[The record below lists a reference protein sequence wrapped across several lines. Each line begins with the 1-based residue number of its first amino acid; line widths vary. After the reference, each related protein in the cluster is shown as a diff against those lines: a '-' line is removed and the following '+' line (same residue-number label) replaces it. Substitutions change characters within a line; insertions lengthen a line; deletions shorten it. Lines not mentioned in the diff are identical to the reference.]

1 MSLIQTLYFL
11 DLLGTIVFA
20 ITGLLAAGG
29 KQLDLFGALFIAL
42 VTAVG
47 GGTLRDLIL
56 GQPVFWVQHNIYIYL
71 VIGATLFVFFYSK
84 RSVLPMK
91 LLLYLD
97 ALGLAVFTVLGAQK
111 ALALQ
116 FSDPIIIMTAV
127 MTGVVGGVIRD
138 VLVGEVPLIF
148 RKEIYAT
155 ASFLGA
161 SMFLLALKLELPSD
175 LAVVLSIA
183 FILVLRVWAV
193 VYNKSLPVFD
203 FEKRT

>member
-97 ALGLAVFTVLGAQK
+97 ALGLAVFTV
-111 ALALQ
+111 
-116 FSDPIIIMTAV
+116 
-127 MTGVVGGVIRD
+127 
-138 VLVGEVPLIF
+138 
-148 RKEIYAT
+148 
-155 ASFLGA
+155 
-161 SMFLLALKLELPSD
+161 
-175 LAVVLSIA
+175 
-183 FILVLRVWAV
+183 
-193 VYNKSLPVFD
+193 
-203 FEKRT
+203 

>member
-1 MSLIQTLYFL
+1 MSLVQTLYFL

-20 ITGLLAAGG
+20 MTGLLAAGG

-84 RSVLPMK
+84 RRDLPIK

-111 ALALQ
+111 ALTLQ

-127 MTGVVGGVIRD
+127 MSGVFGGVIRD

-161 SMFLLALKLELPSD
+161 SMFLLALKLDFPSD
-175 LAVVLSIA
+175 LAVVVSIA

-203 FEKRT
+203 FEKRA